1 MSVLYKFSES
11 LTGQDKSGPPYKI
24 SAGKLD
30 QNFQACSPIPQD
42 GDSDIIVTQ
51 TKDGWKLEL
60 KQDLLDQGSGL
71 PAGVVFK
78 QFDVCENGQPV
89 QYWMATRD
97 EDPS

>member
-71 PAGVVFK
+71 PIAPEDGTLYVLTSK
-78 QFDVCENGQPV
+78 NGQLS
-89 QYWMATRD
+89 WTAT
-97 EDPS
+97 EDCD